1 MRIAAISILRK
12 VSHQTLPGASRL
24 LAGVA
29 GGAQLTKQHG
39 AKPEEAPQGP
49 GLHHR
54 IARRQVIYQLKSK
67 DPVTCSTVLRVIF
80 QKPRVFSRHK
90 SWERAENG
98 EKNIQKEDFRNLQL
112 FATKSDKKWLKA
124 FSSNVLVI
132 NIHPDRHDWHHGWQ
146 LQGAVLELPVSP
158 GHAKCHAV
166 DL

>member
-90 SWERAENG
+90 SWERAENVRKTSRKKIS
-98 EKNIQKEDFRNLQL
+98 ECPAFR
-112 FATKSDKKWLKA
+112 DKKASALT
-124 FSSNVLVI
+124 VLFI
-132 NIHPDRHDWHHGWQ
+132 NIHPEPHDWHHGFN